1 VALRH
6 WKTLSTKAVYE
17 NPWWS
22 YRLNRFLIPGVREG
36 DYHYVHTGGSVM
48 VIPLLAD
55 GRAVMVR
62 QYRYLDDR
70 ESLEF
75 PSGGMRDGEDPA
87 AIARKELIEEA
98 CMDGTLE
105 YLGHHNPCK
114 GIVDEKAHVFIARDL
129 VHSDAH
135 HKDATEEFELEVLSV
150 RAIEEKIAGG
160 EIYDGMSLAC
170 FAIARSKNLI

>member
-1 VALRH
+1 MTLRH
-6 WKTLSTKAVYE
+6 WKTLSSKTVRE

-22 YRLNRFLIPGVREG
+22 YRLDRFLIPGLREG

-48 VIPLLAD
+48 VIPLPGD
-55 GRAVMVR
+55 GRVLMVR
-62 QYRYLDDR
+62 QYRYLDRR

-75 PSGGMRDGEDPA
+75 PSGGMKEGEDPA
-87 AIARKELIEEA
+87 TIARKELIEEA
-98 CMDGTLE
+98 GMDGTLE

-114 GIVDEKAHVFIARDL
+114 GIVDEKAHVFIARGL

-135 HKDATEEFELEVLSV
+135 HMDATEEFELEVLGV
-150 RAIEEKIAGG
+150 KELEERIASG

-170 FAIARSKNLI
+170 FAIARCRGLL